1 MSKLISGTDRNQYVM
16 TSLESLIDPDNE
28 VRVIDAIVDS
38 LDLKKLGFYFPPT
51 IIGRPAYSPYDLLK
65 LYYYGYKNKVRS
77 SRKLMKL
84 TSTNIEVIW
93 LLRGLNPD
101 FRSISDFRINN
112 GDAIKEAF
120 KELNRIYRSWNLL
133 PLDELS
139 QDGVKIRAVNSKDR
153 NFTYNKLDDRIKR
166 LNSHIDEYLEA
177 LKKEDALE
185 EEIEQLNKQL
195 EQAKET
201 LKNFET
207 YKKILMDSGNSQL
220 SLTDP
225 DCKLMFSNGAYFPA
239 YNVQASVASTHLV
252 GGFSVSNHPADT
264 GSLLSTTSKI
274 KEDHDIDIVSVGTD
288 KGYFDRID
296 MMNCLLNGI
305 IPNVTLPRN
314 QKEFLLETTYIP
326 NVISNE
332 EKNSLKSE
340 MLSKCLHA
348 GIIPTAYK
356 NSITHIEIIEKKE
369 AVESDEIPFTPDDLR
384 DFAMKNRCFTR
395 DISTNTVYCPAGEIL
410 RVKSQSKTEDKIHFA
425 NKLACKNCKH
435 KCTSCPFKRVTF
447 KKNQT
452 ISIPKDSPLT
462 ITRDNKTRKYQM
474 VKKVY
479 IHFIPN
485 KKQIKERMGLSEH
498 PHGSMKRNDDASY
511 FLLKGLNKV
520 EIETALYYSAF
531 NLRRVIKILGVTR
544 ILELLEVSSDPFIH
558 SLIKRLLL
566 SKQSLLSFQTVSPPW
581 CVVCDLLTSV

>member
-1 MSKLISGTDRNQYVM
+1 
-16 TSLESLIDPDNE
+16 
-28 VRVIDAIVDS
+28 
-38 LDLKKLGFYFPPT
+38 
-51 IIGRPAYSPYDLLK
+51 
-65 LYYYGYKNKVRS
+65 
-77 SRKLMKL
+77 MKL

-120 KELNRIYRSWNLL
+120 KELNRIYRSWDLL

-185 EEIEQLNKQL
+185 EEIEQLNQQL

-201 LKNFET
+201 LKKFET

-225 DCKLMFSNGAYFPA
+225 DCKLMLSNGAYFPA

-252 GGFSVSNHPADT
+252 GGFSVSNHPADI

-326 NVISNE
+326 NVVSNE
-332 EKNSLKSE
+332 EKDSLKSE

-356 NSITHIEIIEKKE
+356 DSITHIEIVEKKE
-369 AVESDEIPFTPDDLR
+369 AVEGDEIPFTPDDLR

-485 KKQIKERMGLSEH
+485 EKQVKERMGLSEH

-531 NLRRVIKILGVTR
+531 NLRRVIKILGVPR
-544 ILELLEVSSDPFIH
+544 ILELLKTSSNSFIH

-566 SKQSLLSFQTVSPPW
+566 LKQSLLSFQTAYTIYR
-581 CVVCDLLTSV
+581 C

>member
-38 LDLKKLGFYFPPT
+38 LDLQKLGFYFPPT
-51 IIGRPAYSPYDLLK
+51 NIGRPAYSPYDLLK

-112 GDAIKEAF
+112 GDAIKKAF
-120 KELNRIYRSWNLL
+120 KELNRIYRSWDLL

-153 NFTYNKLDDRIKR
+153 NFTYNKLDDCIKR

-225 DCKLMFSNGAYFPA
+225 DCKLMLSNGAYFPA

-252 GGFSVSNHPADT
+252 GVFSVSNHPADT
-264 GSLLSTTSKI
+264 GSLLSTTSKRAN
-274 KEDHDIDIVSVGTD
+274 GT
-288 KGYFDRID
+288 
-296 MMNCLLNGI
+296 
-305 IPNVTLPRN
+305 
-314 QKEFLLETTYIP
+314 
-326 NVISNE
+326 
-332 EKNSLKSE
+332 
-340 MLSKCLHA
+340 
-348 GIIPTAYK
+348 
-356 NSITHIEIIEKKE
+356 
-369 AVESDEIPFTPDDLR
+369 
-384 DFAMKNRCFTR
+384 
-395 DISTNTVYCPAGEIL
+395 
-410 RVKSQSKTEDKIHFA
+410 
-425 NKLACKNCKH
+425 
-435 KCTSCPFKRVTF
+435 
-447 KKNQT
+447 
-452 ISIPKDSPLT
+452 
-462 ITRDNKTRKYQM
+462 
-474 VKKVY
+474 
-479 IHFIPN
+479 
-485 KKQIKERMGLSEH
+485 
-498 PHGSMKRNDDASY
+498 
-511 FLLKGLNKV
+511 
-520 EIETALYYSAF
+520 
-531 NLRRVIKILGVTR
+531 
-544 ILELLEVSSDPFIH
+544 
-558 SLIKRLLL
+558 
-566 SKQSLLSFQTVSPPW
+566 
-581 CVVCDLLTSV
+581 

>member
-28 VRVIDAIVDS
+28 VRVIDAIIDS

-120 KELNRIYRSWNLL
+120 KELNRIYRFWDLL

-139 QDGVKIRAVNSKDR
+139 QDGVKIRAVNSKNR

-185 EEIEQLNKQL
+185 EEIEQLNQQL

-201 LKNFET
+201 LKKFET
-207 YKKILMDSGNSQL
+207 YKKILMNSGNSQL

-225 DCKLMFSNGAYFPA
+225 DCKLMLSNGAYFPA

-252 GGFSVSNHPADT
+252 GGFPF
-264 GSLLSTTSKI
+264 L
-274 KEDHDIDIVSVGTD
+274 
-288 KGYFDRID
+288 
-296 MMNCLLNGI
+296 I
-305 IPNVTLPRN
+305 IL
-314 QKEFLLETTYIP
+314 
-326 NVISNE
+326 
-332 EKNSLKSE
+332 
-340 MLSKCLHA
+340 
-348 GIIPTAYK
+348 
-356 NSITHIEIIEKKE
+356 
-369 AVESDEIPFTPDDLR
+369 
-384 DFAMKNRCFTR
+384 
-395 DISTNTVYCPAGEIL
+395 
-410 RVKSQSKTEDKIHFA
+410 
-425 NKLACKNCKH
+425 
-435 KCTSCPFKRVTF
+435 
-447 KKNQT
+447 
-452 ISIPKDSPLT
+452 
-462 ITRDNKTRKYQM
+462 
-474 VKKVY
+474 
-479 IHFIPN
+479 
-485 KKQIKERMGLSEH
+485 QIQVLFS
-498 PHGSMKRNDDASY
+498 
-511 FLLKGLNKV
+511 
-520 EIETALYYSAF
+520 
-531 NLRRVIKILGVTR
+531 
-544 ILELLEVSSDPFIH
+544 
-558 SLIKRLLL
+558 
-566 SKQSLLSFQTVSPPW
+566 
-581 CVVCDLLTSV
+581 